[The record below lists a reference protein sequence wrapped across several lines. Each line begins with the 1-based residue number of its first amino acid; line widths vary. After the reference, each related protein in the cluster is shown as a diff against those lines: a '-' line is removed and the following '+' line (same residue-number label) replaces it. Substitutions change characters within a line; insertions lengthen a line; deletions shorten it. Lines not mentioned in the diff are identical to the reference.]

1 MSNINGNAAILLII
15 AMLLILGLIIFSIR
29 NQGTGS
35 RSTPVAKHTS
45 EYNEP
50 HSSTPSEYN
59 EPHSSTRKFDLQTK
73 KAEVHET
80 IHAGIRTI
88 DKALTEL
95 AE

>member
-1 MSNINGNAAILLII
+1 MKNTNGNAAILLII
-15 AMLLILGLIIFSIR
+15 AMLILGLIIFSIG

-35 RSTPVAKHTS
+35 RVKQPVTKPTS
-45 EYNEP
+45 EYNK
-50 HSSTPSEYN
+50 
-59 EPHSSTRKFDLQTK
+59 PHSSTRNFDLQIK
-73 KAEVHET
+73 KAEVHGT

>member
-1 MSNINGNAAILLII
+1 MKNTNGNVAILLII
-15 AMLLILGLIIFSIR
+15 AMLILGLIIFSIG

-35 RSTPVAKHTS
+35 RSTPVATPTS
-45 EYNEP
+45 EYNKP
-50 HSSTPSEYN
+50 N
-59 EPHSSTRKFDLQTK
+59 SSTRKFDLQTK
-73 KAEVHET
+73 KAEVHGT

>member
-35 RSTPVAKHTS
+35 RSTPVT
-45 EYNEP
+45 N
-50 HSSTPSEYN
+50 STPGYN
-59 EPHSSTRKFDLQTK
+59 KSHSSTRKFDLQTK

>member
-50 HSSTPSEYN
+50 HSST
-59 EPHSSTRKFDLQTK
+59 RKFDLQTK